1 MNENNLIAKL
11 EALLFSYGEPLS
23 VKQIA
28 NFLKISEEDVSAT
41 LSVLKEK
48 LTDLE
53 RGLTL
58 VQAGNSFSLATKPEL
73 KEVVAAIVTEELK
86 EELTPAALETLSLVA
101 YLGPVART
109 DLDYI
114 RGVNSS
120 FSLRSL
126 SLRGLVERDTT
137 KGIPHYRLTADS
149 LAHLNLSKPEDLPN
163 YEEFRQVF
171 EDWQNRMKEP
181 EKNSEIKKEESVL
194 ETQ

>member
-1 MNENNLIAKL
+1 MNENKLIAKL
-11 EALLFSYGEPLS
+11 EALLFAYGEPIGLPKMAK
-23 VKQIA
+23 V
-28 NFLKISEEDVSAT
+28 LKVSEEEILSA
-41 LSVLKEK
+41 LEKLKEK
-48 LTDLE
+48 LADAE

-58 VQAGNSFSLATKPEL
+58 MKTGNAFALATKPEL

-137 KGIPHYRLTADS
+137 KGIPHYHLTADL

-163 YEEFRQVF
+163 YQEFRQVF

-181 EKNSEIKKEESVL
+181 EKTEVKKEEPIL

>member
-1 MNENNLIAKL
+1 MNENNPIAKL
-11 EALLFSYGEPLS
+11 EALLFSYGEPLGI
-23 VKQIA
+23 KQIA
-28 NFLKISEEDVSAT
+28 NFLKISEAEAESS
-41 LSVLKEK
+41 LEKLKEK
-48 LTDLE
+48 LADAE

-58 VQAGNSFSLATKPEL
+58 VKNGNSFALATKPEL

-126 SLRGLVERDTT
+126 SLRGLVEREVT

-171 EDWQNRMKEP
+171 EDWQQRMKEP
-181 EKNSEIKKEESVL
+181 EAKKEEVPASGAR
-194 ETQ
+194 

>member
-1 MNENNLIAKL
+1 MNENKLIAKL
-11 EALLFSYGEPLS
+11 EALLFSYGEPMGISLMAKMLK
-23 VKQIA
+23 VKEEE
-28 NFLKISEEDVSAT
+28 ISTT
-41 LSVLKEK
+41 LELLKEK
-48 LTDLE
+48 LADSE

-58 VQAGNSFSLATKPEL
+58 VKTGNSFALATKPEL
-73 KEVVAAIVTEELK
+73 KEVVAAIVTDELK

-101 YLGPVART
+101 YLGPIART

-120 FSLRSL
+120 FSLRAL

-137 KGIPHYRLTADS
+137 KGIPHYHLTADS
-149 LAHLNLSKPEDLPN
+149 LSHLNLSKPEDLPN

-171 EDWQNRMKEP
+171 TDWQDRMKQP
-181 EKNSEIKKEESVL
+181 EKKEESIP

>member
-11 EALLFSYGEPLS
+11 EALLFSYGEPMGIPLMAKMLK
-23 VKQIA
+23 VK
-28 NFLKISEEDVSAT
+28 EEEISAT
-41 LSVLKEK
+41 LELLKEK
-48 LTDLE
+48 LTDSE

-58 VQAGNSFSLATKPEL
+58 VKTGNSFALATKPEL
-73 KEVVAAIVTEELK
+73 KEVVAAIVTDELK

-101 YLGPVART
+101 YLGPIART

-120 FSLRSL
+120 FSLRAL

-137 KGIPHYRLTADS
+137 KGIPHYHLTADS
-149 LAHLNLSKPEDLPN
+149 LSHLNLSKPEDLPN

-171 EDWQNRMKEP
+171 SDWQDRMKQP
-181 EKNSEIKKEESVL
+181 EKKEESVS

>member
-11 EALLFSYGEPLS
+11 EALLFSYGEPMGVPLMAKMLK
-23 VKQIA
+23 VK
-28 NFLKISEEDVSAT
+28 EEEISAT
-41 LSVLKEK
+41 LEVLKEK
-48 LTDLE
+48 LTDSE

-58 VQAGNSFSLATKPEL
+58 IKTGNSFALATKPEL
-73 KEVVAAIVTEELK
+73 KEVVAAIVTDELK

-101 YLGPVART
+101 YLGPIART

-120 FSLRSL
+120 FSLRAL

-137 KGIPHYRLTADS
+137 KGIPHYHLTADS
-149 LAHLNLSKPEDLPN
+149 LSHLNLSKPEDLPK

-171 EDWQNRMKEP
+171 TDWQDRMKQP
-181 EKNSEIKKEESVL
+181 EKKEESIP

>member
-11 EALLFSYGEPLS
+11 EALLFSYGEPMGIPLMAKMLK
-23 VKQIA
+23 VKEEE
-28 NFLKISEEDVSAT
+28 ISTT
-41 LSVLKEK
+41 LEILKEK

-58 VQAGNSFSLATKPEL
+58 IKTGNSFALATKPEL
-73 KEVVAAIVTEELK
+73 KEVVAAIVTDELK

-101 YLGPVART
+101 YLGPIART

-120 FSLRSL
+120 FSLRAL

-137 KGIPHYRLTADS
+137 KGIPHYHLTADS
-149 LAHLNLSKPEDLPN
+149 LSHLNLSKPEDLPN

-171 EDWQNRMKEP
+171 MDWQDRMKQP
-181 EKNSEIKKEESVL
+181 EKKEEL
-194 ETQ
+194 IPETQ

>member
-11 EALLFSYGEPLS
+11 EALLFSYGEPMGIPLMAKMLK
-23 VKQIA
+23 VK
-28 NFLKISEEDVSAT
+28 EEEISAT
-41 LSVLKEK
+41 LETLKEK
-48 LTDLE
+48 LADLE

-58 VQAGNSFSLATKPEL
+58 IKTGNSFALATKPEL
-73 KEVVAAIVTEELK
+73 KEVVAAIVTDELK

-101 YLGPVART
+101 YLGPIART

-120 FSLRSL
+120 FSLRAL

-137 KGIPHYRLTADS
+137 KGIPHYHLTADS
-149 LAHLNLSKPEDLPN
+149 LSHLNLSKPEDLPN

-171 EDWQNRMKEP
+171 MDWQDRMKQP
-181 EKNSEIKKEESVL
+181 EKKEEL
-194 ETQ
+194 IPETQ